1 MKCLKNKKT
10 GNIIRVSDVQAYQM
24 AGSQWSYTPKSEWKN
39 QTNPK
44 NRKMRRKI
52 KAVWHEIIER
62 WFLLTFYGERMERER
77 LQVLAELVKRKD
89 TLWKNL
95 PIKPRTIQEILTY
108 KEPKKKSIK
117 ELVDEYEKK
126 SPVIQDALYEALKNI
141 QQKEKENGNDK
152 KETN

>member
-1 MKCLKNKKT
+1 MLKKLKQ
-10 GNIIRVSDVQAYQM
+10 I
-24 AGSQWSYTPKSEWKN
+24 
-39 QTNPK
+39 
-44 NRKMRRKI
+44 
-52 KAVWHEIIER
+52 WHEIIER

-117 ELVDEYEKK
+117 ELVEEYEKK

-152 KETN
+152 KNLDNEIN

>member
-1 MKCLKNKKT
+1 
-10 GNIIRVSDVQAYQM
+10 
-24 AGSQWSYTPKSEWKN
+24 
-39 QTNPK
+39 
-44 NRKMRRKI
+44 MRRKI

-108 KEPKKKSIK
+108 KELKKKSIK
-117 ELVDEYEKK
+117 ELVEDYEKK

>member
-1 MKCLKNKKT
+1 
-10 GNIIRVSDVQAYQM
+10 
-24 AGSQWSYTPKSEWKN
+24 
-39 QTNPK
+39 
-44 NRKMRRKI
+44 MRRKI
-52 KAVWHEIIER
+52 KAIWHEIIER

-117 ELVDEYEKK
+117 ELVDEYEKR
-126 SPVIQDALYEALKNI
+126 SPVIQEALYEALKNI

-152 KETN
+152 KNLDNEIN

>member
-1 MKCLKNKKT
+1 MLKKLKQ
-10 GNIIRVSDVQAYQM
+10 I
-24 AGSQWSYTPKSEWKN
+24 
-39 QTNPK
+39 
-44 NRKMRRKI
+44 
-52 KAVWHEIIER
+52 WHEIIER

-89 TLWKNL
+89 SLWKNI
-95 PIKPRTIQEILTY
+95 PVKPRSIKEILGY
-108 KEPKKKSIK
+108 KEPKKKSVMMEDYDKI
-117 ELVDEYEKK
+117 

>member
-1 MKCLKNKKT
+1 MK
-10 GNIIRVSDVQAYQM
+10 
-24 AGSQWSYTPKSEWKN
+24 
-39 QTNPK
+39 
-44 NRKMRRKI
+44 RKI
-52 KAVWHEIIER
+52 KAIWHEIIER
-62 WFLLTFYGERMERER
+62 WFLFTFFAERMERER

-117 ELVDEYEKK
+117 ELVDEYEKR
-126 SPVIQDALYEALKNI
+126 SPVIQEALYEALKNI

>member
-1 MKCLKNKKT
+1 MLKKLKQ
-10 GNIIRVSDVQAYQM
+10 I
-24 AGSQWSYTPKSEWKN
+24 
-39 QTNPK
+39 
-44 NRKMRRKI
+44 
-52 KAVWHEIIER
+52 WHEIIER

-108 KEPKKKSIK
+108 KEPKKKSIR

>member
-1 MKCLKNKKT
+1 MYRLIKWQEASGLTRLNPS
-10 GNIIRVSDVQAYQM
+10 GRIRL
-24 AGSQWSYTPKSEWKN
+24 TL
-39 QTNPK
+39 K

-52 KAVWHEIIER
+52 KAIWHEIIER
-62 WFLLTFYGERMERER
+62 WILLTLFPTRMERER

>member
-1 MKCLKNKKT
+1 MK
-10 GNIIRVSDVQAYQM
+10 
-24 AGSQWSYTPKSEWKN
+24 
-39 QTNPK
+39 
-44 NRKMRRKI
+44 RKI
-52 KAVWHEIIER
+52 KAIWHEIIER

-108 KEPKKKSIK
+108 KELKKKSIK
-117 ELVDEYEKK
+117 ELVEDYEKK
-126 SPVIQDALYEALKNI
+126 SPLIQDALYEALKNI